1 MSCIEQMKY
10 TIHLQ
15 RISFKE
21 AREYIEK
28 NSDEVYYV
36 SPGYKIFKDY
46 YIIGIPPIAVGAKGN
61 ALIFPYTKPCYGSF
75 VLSIDNEDSIKEI
88 DRLRE
93 TGKGKVTSSLKKGK
107 SSESSRAPLT
117 SYEDMW
123 KNKSEKL
130 T

>member
-10 TIHLQ
+10 NILLD

-46 YIIGIPPIAVGAKGN
+46 YIIGVPPIAVGAKGN
-61 ALIFPYTKPCYGSF
+61 ALIFPYTKPCHGSF
-75 VLSIDNEDSIKEI
+75 VLSIDNEDSVKEI
-88 DRLRE
+88 NRLRE
-93 TGKGKVTSSLKKGK
+93 TEKEKGSTSIKKGQP
-107 SSESSRAPLT
+107 SESSKVSSS
-117 SYEDMW
+117 SYQNMW
-123 KNKSEKL
+123 KK
-130 T
+130 

>member
-10 TIHLQ
+10 TILLQ

-61 ALIFPYTKPCYGSF
+61 ALVFPYTKPCHGSF

-88 DRLRE
+88 NRLRE
-93 TGKGKVTSSLKKGK
+93 TGKGKETTSVKKGK
-107 SSESSRAPLT
+107 SPESSRASLS
-117 SYEDMW
+117 SYGDMW
-123 KNKSEKL
+123 KK
-130 T
+130 

>member
-75 VLSIDNEDSIKEI
+75 VLSIDDEDSIKEI
-88 DRLRE
+88 NRLRE
-93 TGKGKVTSSLKKGK
+93 TEKEKVTSSLKKSK
-107 SSESSRAPLT
+107 PSEGSKATTT
-117 SYEDMW
+117 SYQDIW
-123 KNKSEKL
+123 KK
-130 T
+130 

>member
-10 TIHLQ
+10 TILLQ

-28 NSDEVYYV
+28 NSEEVHYV

-46 YIIGIPPIAVGAKGN
+46 YIIGVPPIAVGVKGN
-61 ALIFPYTKPCYGSF
+61 ALIFPYTKPCHGSF
-75 VLSIDNEDSIKEI
+75 VLSIENEDSIKEI
-88 DRLRE
+88 NRLRE
-93 TGKGKVTSSLKKGK
+93 AGEGKVTALSKKGK
-107 SSESSRAPLT
+107 PPESSKAPLT
-117 SYEDMW
+117 SYGDMW
-123 KNKSEKL
+123 KNN

>member
-10 TIHLQ
+10 NILLE

-46 YIIGIPPIAVGAKGN
+46 YIIGVPPIAVGSKGN
-61 ALIFPYTKPCYGSF
+61 ALVFTYTKPCHGSF

-88 DRLRE
+88 NRLRE
-93 TGKGKVTSSLKKGK
+93 SEKEKATASVKKGK
-107 SSESSRAPLT
+107 TPESSMTSTT
-117 SYEDMW
+117 SYQDLW
-123 KNKSEKL
+123 KE
-130 T
+130 

>member
-10 TIHLQ
+10 TILLE

-46 YIIGIPPIAVGAKGN
+46 YIIGVPPIAIGAKGN
-61 ALIFPYTKPCYGSF
+61 ALVFTYTKPCHGSF
-75 VLSIDNEDSIKEI
+75 VLTIDNEDSVKEI
-88 DRLRE
+88 NKLRE
-93 TGKGKVTSSLKKGK
+93 METEKGTTPVKKSK
-107 SSESSRAPLT
+107 PPESSKASSS
-117 SYEDMW
+117 SYLDMW
-123 KNKSEKL
+123 KK
-130 T
+130 

>member
-10 TIHLQ
+10 TILLD

-46 YIIGIPPIAVGAKGN
+46 YIIGIPPIAVGVKGN
-61 ALIFPYTKPCYGSF
+61 ALIFPYTKPCHGSF
-75 VLSIDNEDSIKEI
+75 VLSIENEDSIKEI
-88 DRLRE
+88 NRLRE
-93 TGKGKVTSSLKKGK
+93 TETEKGTASLKKEK
-107 SSESSRAPLT
+107 TLESSKASST
-117 SYEDMW
+117 SYLDMW
-123 KNKSEKL
+123 KK
-130 T
+130 

>member
-15 RISFKE
+15 KISFKE

-46 YIIGIPPIAVGAKGN
+46 YIIGVPPIAVGAKGN
-61 ALIFPYTKPCYGSF
+61 ALIFTYTKPCHGSF
-75 VLSIDNEDSIKEI
+75 VLSIDDEDSIKEI
-88 DRLRE
+88 NKLRE
-93 TGKGKVTSSLKKGK
+93 SGKEKKPASLKKGK
-107 SSESSRAPLT
+107 SPENSRAPLT

-123 KNKSEKL
+123 KKQDLEN
-130 T
+130 

>member
-15 RISFKE
+15 RTSFKE

-28 NSDEVYYV
+28 NSDEIYYV

-61 ALIFPYTKPCYGSF
+61 AFIFPYTKPCYGTF
-75 VLSIDNEDSIKEI
+75 VLSIDDEDSIKEI
-88 DRLRE
+88 NRLRE
-93 TGKGKVTSSLKKGK
+93 TEKEKLVSSLKKSK
-107 SSESSRAPLT
+107 PSESSKATLT
-117 SYEDMW
+117 SYQDLW
-123 KNKSEKL
+123 KK
-130 T
+130 

>member
-10 TIHLQ
+10 KIHLE
-15 RISFKE
+15 RTSFKE
-21 AREYIEK
+21 TREYIEK

-61 ALIFPYTKPCYGSF
+61 ALIFTYTKPCYGSF

-88 DRLRE
+88 NRLRE
-93 TGKGKVTSSLKKGK
+93 AEKEKSPTSLDKKK
-107 SSESSRAPLT
+107 TPESSRVPAA
-117 SYEDMW
+117 SYQDVW
-123 KNKSEKL
+123 KSEI
-130 T
+130 

>member
-15 RISFKE
+15 KISFKE

-46 YIIGIPPIAVGAKGN
+46 YIIGVPPIAVGAKGN
-61 ALIFPYTKPCYGSF
+61 ALIFTYTKPCHGSF
-75 VLSIDNEDSIKEI
+75 VLSIDDEDSIKEI
-88 DRLRE
+88 NKLRE
-93 TGKGKVTSSLKKGK
+93 SGKEKKPTSLKKGK
-107 SSESSRAPLT
+107 SPENSRAPLT

-123 KNKSEKL
+123 KKQDLEN
-130 T
+130 

>member
-10 TIHLQ
+10 EILLE

-46 YIIGIPPIAVGAKGN
+46 YIIGVPPIAVGAKGN
-61 ALIFPYTKPCYGSF
+61 ALMFPYTKPCHGSF
-75 VLSIDNEDSIKEI
+75 VLRIENEDSINEI
-88 DRLRE
+88 NRLRE
-93 TGKGKVTSSLKKGK
+93 MGTEKVPASSKKGK
-107 SSESSRAPLT
+107 SPESSKEPRI
-117 SYEDMW
+117 SFQDMW
-123 KNKSEKL
+123 KK
-130 T
+130 